1 MATDLGVLHDVKFTF
16 GKDSAGFIQYMDDE
30 AKTNQQVA
38 ESLFGGYLDYMD
50 NPLKASGLF
59 DAQCN
64 YLTQEERQAYVE
76 KFKIGQQNDS
86 ILWQDLFSFRN
97 EWLQE
102 YGLMDPKTN
111 EVDDKRLMNAV
122 KAAMDV
128 LIQSEGY
135 QNYAWIGAMHH
146 NTDNRHFHVAGVE
159 LTPSRL
165 WKWHGVYKKD
175 YRGRYLYDENGR
187 KIPTGNKV
195 YEPTGSRKKATLA
208 KMKRVFVNQLI
219 QSAESL
225 KVIDQLARQEIIGA
239 IKNPSIL
246 QSPVKEE
253 RQLLADI
260 YLKLP
265 RDKRLWNMKNARK
278 QFFGKEVD
286 RFVAFKLKGEVA
298 SPYQKWEQLVT
309 KLGDE
314 YERAYNKI
322 EVEGAEA
329 ITKSPYYKNK
339 LAELYY
345 DGGNAVISQLKVMDK
360 LREKEGVNRK
370 KWLENWLH
378 IPHVENKDH
387 SAVEKTLRNYEK
399 EVKRRQKATSKD
411 APITEA
417 TFKQMKGDKE
427 TQLDY
432 WFEKGLTR
440 EPDLLQ
446 KGGKTSPYSD
456 LDIDTSLFGLD
467 GKYRIVDGRSEK
479 EPENRQSNLLQKGN
493 SSKAPLFKVVNVYLE
508 DTKIRT
514 LVSQEVERIDVQ
526 KKMEREF
533 TTAEKKLYRGS
544 QDRSQFFS
552 DRRRDA
558 TLNRTLKNIDYKMK
572 QASEKWR
579 NELDYERLEAQ
590 ILQESLSRS

>member
-1 MATDLGVLHDVKFTF
+1 MAILATDLGVLHDVKFTF

-165 WKWHGVYKKD
+165 WKWHEVYKKD

-225 KVIDQLARQEIIGA
+225 KVIDQLARQEIIDA

-278 QFFGKEVD
+278 QFFGKEVE
-286 RFVAFKLKGEVA
+286 RLVAFKLQGEANASYQEWKG
-298 SPYQKWEQLVT
+298 LVT
-309 KLGDE
+309 KLGEE
-314 YERAYNKI
+314 YERAYNKVEI
-322 EVEGAEA
+322 EGAEA
-329 ITKSPYYKNK
+329 FTSSPYYKNK

-345 DGGNAVISQLKVMDK
+345 DSGNAIISQLKVMDK
-360 LREKEGVNRK
+360 LREKQGVNRK
-370 KWLENWLH
+370 KWLEKWLQAPH
-378 IPHVENKDH
+378 IEKTSH
-387 SAVEKTLRNYEK
+387 SDMEKTLRNYETDIK
-399 EVKRRQKATSKD
+399 NSQKATLKD
-411 APITEA
+411 VSIT
-417 TFKQMKGDKE
+417 KQEKGDKE
-427 TQLDY
+427 KQLDF
-432 WFEKGLTR
+432 WFRKGLAR

-446 KGGKTSPYSD
+446 KGGKASPYSD

-467 GKYRIVDGRSEK
+467 TKYRIMDEHLEK
-479 EPENRQSNLLQKGN
+479 EPKNRQPNLLQKGH
-493 SSKAPLFKVVNVYLE
+493 SPEAPLFKVVNVYLD

-514 LVSQEVERIDVQ
+514 LVSQEVARIDVQ
-526 KKMEREF
+526 KKVERELDM
-533 TTAEKKLYRGS
+533 AEKKLYRGN
-544 QDRSQFFS
+544 QDRSQFFL
-552 DRRRDA
+552 DRRREA
-558 TLNRTLKNIDYKMK
+558 ELNRTLKNIDYKMK

-579 NELDYERLEAQ
+579 NELDYERLETQ
-590 ILQESLSRS
+590 ILQEALNRS